1 MLAMTDENSQR
12 TGWGLN
18 TCMVAEEIR
27 VRSDDA
33 AQMSCFMFRSAR
45 EPECRQWN
53 PNIDSGVLNY
63 SKLYENDGFAAGP
76 VAVPNSLNG
85 SFAEFDGRLVGPS
98 QERQSSD
105 GASNCVEAAT
115 RLSDSASD
123 FDFAT
128 RDGFKIES
136 SVEGSSSLDRIG
148 EPENEFRS
156 MSFWGWQFWEIRS
169 CRVF

>member
-1 MLAMTDENSQR
+1 
-12 TGWGLN
+12 
-18 TCMVAEEIR
+18 
-27 VRSDDA
+27 
-33 AQMSCFMFRSAR
+33 MFRSAR

-53 PNIDSGVLNY
+53 PNIDSRVLNY
-63 SKLYENDGFAAGP
+63 SKLYENDGFVAGP
-76 VAVPNSLNG
+76 VVVPDSLNG
-85 SFAEFDGRLVGPS
+85 CFVEFDGWLVGPS
-98 QERQSSD
+98 QEWQSSD

-128 RDGFKIES
+128 RDGFNIES

-156 MSFWGWQFWEIRS
+156 MLSGAGSSGRFDPAGYFDGLLQGISTMDYWHTPLKF
-169 CRVF
+169 